1 MSDNEDLTLKASSQ
15 DDDDPSF
22 LDKAKSVAKGA
33 AKTLGHVVETVG
45 DKIEDLTDHI
55 GEALGADTNDADSGT
70 GGSGGSGGTGSGGS
84 GGTGSG
90 GSGGTG
96 SGGSGGT
103 GSGGSGGS
111 GTGGTGGSGSTG
123 GTGGSGGSPG
133 STSGGTSMSDY
144 PIQFRDIAEREAAA
158 AAAPAGSV
166 SVFKLFSG
174 DAGTTT
180 TTTTTTELKDPLFR
194 AVSQFLDRVGF
205 DRVTHTG
212 GRFPKGTLNSITE
225 DESAAAALMGLMMAD
240 NVTRPELE
248 SFAGALT
255 TALTEYTTHLDLFAA
270 VLRPLALEGLTTVAG
285 TQLCVVRAEHW
296 ATVVRLLR
304 QDRVRADDPQLGLKV
319 RAALANQVV
328 TPETALPSSIDISLP
343 DLETQVDVEIVADNI
358 RATQA
363 IHYAAMLEEWR
374 FFQVADKLVELFQHG
389 LLPLGRGRAGDRLYG
404 YWKKS
409 VNRIT
414 EYERRTIF
422 ARTFG
427 LPGGD
432 PGVQNP
438 NGEFHNLFLRFVA
451 AVSSYVRQQT
461 VDSLLRAGVPLRVS
475 AEQVRK
481 AGRDLAANLS
491 LHGYGMAHFAATE
504 LQGQIRDVLD
514 ILNEPEIRAA
524 YGARDFAQVIDQVSA
539 LELGGARNGVRY
551 RTMATSGAVII
562 RWLAENSAR
571 LSSFGSA
578 SFLGDTGG
586 GSGTNPLENP
596 SDAQLVEAVE
606 SYLAVTGTPEDRVEE
621 YSQPSEGPVQTS
633 RPIAIPQ
640 AARDLLESVGVSAGY
655 GGNGGGYGASSPRR
669 W

>member
-1 MSDNEDLTLKASSQ
+1 MSDNEDLTLKAASQ
-15 DDDDPSF
+15 DDDDPSL
-22 LDKAKSVAKGA
+22 LDKAKAVAKGA

-45 DKIEDLTDHI
+45 DKIEDATDAI
-55 GEALGADTNDADSGT
+55 GKALGADPNDAVASGGGT
-70 GGSGGSGGTGSGGS
+70 SSGDGSGGS
-84 GGTGSG
+84 GSG

-123 GTGGSGGSPG
+123 GTGGAGGSPT
-133 STSGGTSMSDY
+133 TSGGTSMSDY

-158 AAAPAGSV
+158 AAAPAGAV

-174 DAGTTT
+174 DAGTTS
-180 TTTTTTELKDPLFR
+180 TTTTTELKDPLFR
-194 AVSQFLDRVGF
+194 AVSEFLDRVGF
-205 DRVTHTG
+205 DRVQHHE
-212 GRFPKGTLNSITE
+212 GRFPKGTLTSISE

-255 TALTEYTTHLDLFAA
+255 TALTEYTTHLELFRA
-270 VLRPLALEGLTTVAG
+270 VLRPLALEGLTTMAG
-285 TQLCVVRAEHW
+285 TQVCVVRAEHW

-304 QDRVRADDPQLGLKV
+304 QDRIRADDPQLGLKV

-328 TPETALPSSIDISLP
+328 TPETALPSSIDIKLP

-438 NGEFHNLFLRFVA
+438 NGEFHNLFLRFIA

-461 VDSLLRAGVPLRVS
+461 VDSLLRAGVPHRVS
-475 AEQVRK
+475 AEHVRK

-571 LSSFGSA
+571 LSSFGS
-578 SFLGDTGG
+578 SFLSDTGG
-586 GSGTNPLENP
+586 GLGRNPLEDP

-606 SYLAVTGTPEDRVEE
+606 AYLAVTGTPEDRVEE
-621 YSQPSEGPVQTS
+621 YAQPSEGPVQTS